1 MRRSGIRRIEI
12 WTIPAWLLAAV
23 PAGAQQI
30 IDLPAEDRWLEAGIE
45 EVYRVGTAV
54 TGQDWQQFGEIAE
67 VAFDA
72 AGNLY
77 VFDRQ
82 AQRIFVVGPDGNL
95 IRELG
100 RPGEGPG
107 EFSTSGAMA
116 VFADGRVVVVDLSR
130 RGYHI
135 FAADGE
141 FERWVPV
148 ARPPAIVRISRV
160 VAQPGADAIIGVPTL
175 ATGMTMGKEA
185 FRQPVKLD
193 TSHAFERATLSGE
206 ESETDTVA
214 EAWLPPIDT
223 EGLDRKDLRNYAA
236 LPTRLLPE
244 FSPELHWGVLPDG
257 RVVFSD
263 SSTYTVKV
271 AEAGTG
277 VVRILTRPIPPEPVT
292 GRAIRAE
299 KDRRLR
305 RLEETT
311 APGANL
317 RERRREIE
325 ELEFHTELSVIRGL
339 GTTWDGE
346 IWVLRRGEGPRDDG
360 PIDVVT
366 ADGRYLGSYSAGAT
380 RIPDAFGPD
389 GLGAYVER
397 NELGVQTVVVRRIVV
412 GPLVPP
418 STTL

>member
-1 MRRSGIRRIEI
+1 MRCSRIRRIEI
-12 WTIPAWLLAAV
+12 STIPAWLLAAV

-45 EVYRVGTAV
+45 EVYRVGAAV

-82 AQRIFVVGPDGNL
+82 AQRIFVVGPDGHL

-116 VFADGRVVVVDLSR
+116 VFADGRLV
-130 RGYHI
+130 
-135 FAADGE
+135 
-141 FERWVPV
+141 
-148 ARPPAIVRISRV
+148 V

-185 FRQPVKLD
+185 FRQPVRLD

-277 VVRILTRPIPPEPVT
+277 VVRILTRPFPTEPVT
-292 GRAIRAE
+292 GRVIRAE

-305 RLEETT
+305 QLEETT

-339 GTTWDGE
+339 GTTWDGK

-360 PIDVVT
+360 PIDVLD
-366 ADGRYLGSYSAGAT
+366 ADGRYLGSYRAGAT

-412 GPLVPP
+412 GHLVPP

>member
-1 MRRSGIRRIEI
+1 MRRSTIHRIEP
-12 WTIPAWLLAAV
+12 WTISAWLLAVA

-30 IDLPAEDRWLEAGIE
+30 IDLPAEDHWLEPVIE

-54 TGQDWQQFGEIAE
+54 TGEDWQQFGRIAE

-72 AGNLY
+72 AGHLH

-82 AQRIFVVGPDGNL
+82 AQRIFVVGPEGDL

-116 VFADGRVVVVDLSR
+116 VFTDGRVVVVDLSR
-130 RGYHI
+130 WGYHI
-135 FAADGE
+135 FAANGD
-141 FERWVPV
+141 FERWVRV
-148 ARPPAIVRISRV
+148 AKPPAIVRISRV

-175 ATGMTMGKEA
+175 ATAMTMTGRA
-185 FRQPVKLD
+185 FDEPVRLD
-193 TSHAFERATLSGE
+193 TSHVFERTTLSGD

-223 EGLDRKDLRNYAA
+223 EGLDRKDLRNYGPV
-236 LPTRLLPE
+236 PTRLLPE

-257 RVVFSD
+257 RVAFAD

-271 AEAGTG
+271 AEAGVG
-277 VVRILTRPIPPEPVT
+277 VVHVITRPFAPEPVT
-292 GRAIRAE
+292 GRVIRAE

-305 RLEETT
+305 RLEERA
-311 APGANL
+311 APRANL
-317 RERRREIE
+317 QGRRREIE

-339 GTTWDGE
+339 GTTWDGH
-346 IWVLRRGEGPRDDG
+346 ILVLRRGDGPRDNG
-360 PIDVVT
+360 PIDVL
-366 ADGRYLGSYSAGAT
+366 A
-380 RIPDAFGPD
+380 PD
-389 GLGAYVER
+389 G
-397 NELGVQTVVVRRIVV
+397 Q
-412 GPLVPP
+412 GPTDSHLIEVIEVAG
-418 STTL
+418 T

>member
-1 MRRSGIRRIEI
+1 M
-12 WTIPAWLLAAV
+12 
-23 PAGAQQI
+23 GA
-30 IDLPAEDRWLEAGIE
+30 
-45 EVYRVGTAV
+45 AV

-67 VAFDA
+67 VAFDG

-116 VFADGRVVVVDLSR
+116 VFADGRVVVVDLR

-135 FAADGE
+135 FGADGE
-141 FERWVPV
+141 FERWVGV
-148 ARPPAIVRISRV
+148 AKPPAIVRISRV

-277 VVRILTRPIPPEPVT
+277 VARILTRPFPPEPVT
-292 GRAIRAE
+292 GRVIRAE

-305 RLEETT
+305 RLEERA

-317 RERRREIE
+317 RERRRQIE

-346 IWVLRRGEGPRDDG
+346 IRVLRRGEGPRDDG
-360 PIDVVT
+360 PIDVLD
-366 ADGRYLGSYSAGAT
+366 ADGRYLGSYRAGAT
-380 RIPDAFGPD
+380 RIPDAFGPG
-389 GLGAYVER
+389 GLGAYVESD
-397 NELGVQTVVVRRIVV
+397 ELGVQTVVVRRVV
-412 GPLVPP
+412 ARPPGP
-418 STTL
+418 